1 MVSRTSLVP
10 TAPNARPPVAEAD
23 AGAGGSRDQPP
34 LVVGAG
40 QVALYQKL
48 RRAPTC
54 NWRAVEAVLVIT
66 LKFP

>member
-1 MVSRTSLVP
+1 
-10 TAPNARPPVAEAD
+10 
-23 AGAGGSRDQPP
+23 
-34 LVVGAG
+34 VGAG